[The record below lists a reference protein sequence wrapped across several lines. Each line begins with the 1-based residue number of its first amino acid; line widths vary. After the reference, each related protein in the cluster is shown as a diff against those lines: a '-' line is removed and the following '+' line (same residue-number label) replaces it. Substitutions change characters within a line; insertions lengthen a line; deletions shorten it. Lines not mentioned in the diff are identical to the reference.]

1 VVKNITQS
9 ITDRAMVTAIADIG
23 KVMNIQVIAKHVEN
37 AFVMNQL
44 KDMDIDFV
52 QGFHVRKPC
61 AVADCFSKL
70 EQAETRTAQK

>member
-1 VVKNITQS
+1 
-9 ITDRAMVTAIADIG
+9 MVTAVADIG

-44 KDMDIDFV
+44 KDMDIDFL

-70 EQAETRTAQK
+70 EQASKLSLQK